1 MTMGERQT
9 LDISTSTI
17 LRFILIILGVYFVY
31 LIRDVLFMVFVAV
44 IIAAAIDGPVE
55 WLARHRVRRFF
66 GTAIV
71 YLMIFVLLA
80 LFVYLIF
87 PPLAGQIK
95 ALATSLPEV
104 MNKLGVGV
112 QIVEQKV
119 GYETIQRLLEN
130 FSNQLS
136 GAAGNVVGATAS
148 VFGGIFNAIMVLII
162 SMYLVIQDKGI
173 KSFLAS
179 LTPAKHQPYVTSLA
193 ERIQLKLGSWLR
205 GQLLLMVIIGVLT
218 FAGLKILGVKYA
230 LILALVAGLFEIIPY
245 IGPIMAAIPA
255 VALAFFQSPLLALLV
270 LALYIIVQQ
279 LENYLITPQVM
290 KRVTG
295 LNSLVIVL
303 ALIIGGKIA
312 GVLGVVVAVPI
323 AAAISVF
330 LSDFFAARER

>member
-1 MTMGERQT
+1 
-9 LDISTSTI
+9 
-17 LRFILIILGVYFVY
+17 
-31 LIRDVLFMVFVAV
+31 
-44 IIAAAIDGPVE
+44 
-55 WLARHRVRRFF
+55 
-66 GTAIV
+66 
-71 YLMIFVLLA
+71 
-80 LFVYLIF
+80 
-87 PPLAGQIK
+87 
-95 ALATSLPEV
+95 
-104 MNKLGVGV
+104 
-112 QIVEQKV
+112 
-119 GYETIQRLLEN
+119 
-130 FSNQLS
+130 
-136 GAAGNVVGATAS
+136 
-148 VFGGIFNAIMVLII
+148 
-162 SMYLVIQDKGI
+162 
-173 KSFLAS
+173 
-179 LTPAKHQPYVTSLA
+179 
-193 ERIQLKLGSWLR
+193 
-205 GQLLLMVIIGVLT
+205 MVIIGVLT